1 MLDTHVLMWWVN
13 GDSDWITDDA
23 TAAIAAASQ
32 SGEIV
37 ISSISAWE
45 IAMLVSRGRLSLSM
59 DVTAWLAALQQTE
72 TIRFVPIDNEIG
84 VKSVELPGAFHKD
97 PADRIIV
104 ATARKFGIPIVTAD
118 EKIRSYPHIR
128 TIW

>member
-13 GDSDWITDDA
+13 GDSDRITDDA

-59 DVTAWLAALQQTE
+59 DVTAWLSALQQTE

-84 VKSVELPGAFHKD
+84 VKSVELPG
-97 PADRIIV
+97 DRHGG
-104 ATARKFGIPIVTAD
+104 RED
-118 EKIRSYPHIR
+118 KILSTY
-128 TIW
+128 T